1 MALSKRLR
9 FEILRRD
16 NHACRYCGATAPDV
30 KLTVDHVIP
39 TSLGGSD
46 EASNLVTACAPCNS
60 GKSSSS
66 PDAAHVADV
75 EQKALL
81 WAEAMKIATIE
92 RDCDREERKVAH
104 SDFLEIWNR
113 WTYAD
118 KSGDRKNVPLPG
130 DWKTSVER
138 FYAAGLDYDD
148 LEELI
153 ESAMTCKTATDTF
166 RYFCGCCWTRVR
178 QTQERAAAII
188 SGWESTNGS

>member
-39 TSLGGSD
+39 AALGGSD

-66 PDAAHVADV
+66 PDAHVVADV
-75 EQKALL
+75 AQKALL
-81 WAEAMKIATIE
+81 WAEAMKIAAVE
-92 RDCDREERKVAH
+92 RDCARDDRKAAH
-104 SDFLEIWNR
+104 SDFLEIWNQ
-113 WTYAD
+113 WTYTTRAGE
-118 KSGDRKNVPLPG
+118 KKNVDLPP

-148 LEELI
+148 FEELV
-153 ESAMTCKTATDTF
+153 EAAMTCKTATDTF

-178 QTQERAAAII
+178 QAQDRAAEII
-188 SGWESTNGS
+188 SGWENSNGS